1 MRFNERM
8 KNYPVL
14 FALLTA
20 AVAAL
25 LFTPGGPAA
34 GKNYFVYIGTYT
46 QKNSK
51 GIYAYRMD
59 SGTGKLDSMGL
70 AAESTSPSFL
80 AVHPSQRFLYA
91 ANEVGEYEGQKGGAV
106 SAYAID
112 PSSGKLTLL
121 NTVSSRGGGPC
132 HLVVDKAG
140 KNVLVANYG
149 GGSVAVLPLAE
160 DGRLREASAFIQ
172 HAGSSVNPSRQK
184 GPHAHSINVSQDN
197 RFAVAA
203 DLGLD
208 ELLVY
213 RFDSA
218 KGTLTPNDPPFTKV
232 NPGAGPR
239 HFAFHPGG
247 RFAYVINEMQSTVT
261 AFDYDAARGIL
272 KDSQTIS
279 TLPKDFQGE
288 NSTAEVQVEPKGRFL
303 YGSNRGHHSIAI
315 FAIDAKDGK
324 LSSVGQVSTQG
335 KTPRNFGIDP
345 TGSYL
350 LAANQDS
357 GTIVVFR
364 IDPKSGQLAPTG
376 QVLDVGSPVCVKFVA
391 AR

>member
-1 MRFNERM
+1 M
-8 KNYPVL
+8 KNL
-14 FALLTA
+14 RTLLAFLITLIAISPFTA
-20 AVAAL
+20 
-25 LFTPGGPAA
+25 GGPAP
-34 GKNYFVYIGTYT
+34 GTDYLVYIGTYT
-46 QKNSK
+46 RGNSK

-59 SGTGKLDSMGL
+59 SATGKLTSLDL

-80 AVHPSQRFLYA
+80 AIHPNQRFLYA
-91 ANEVGEYEGQKGGAV
+91 ANEIENFEGQKGGAV
-106 SAYAID
+106 SAYSID
-112 PSSGKLTLL
+112 PASGKLTLL
-121 NTVSSRGGGPC
+121 NRVSSRGGGPC
-132 HLVVDKAG
+132 HLVVDKTG
-140 KNVLVANYG
+140 KDVLVANYG

-172 HAGSSVNPSRQK
+172 HSGSSVNPARQK
-184 GPHAHSINVSQDN
+184 GPHAHSINVSPDN

-213 RFDSA
+213 RFDPA
-218 KGTLTPNDPPFTKV
+218 KGALTANDPPFTKV

-261 AFDYDAARGIL
+261 ALAYDAAHGIL

-288 NSTAEVQVEPKGRFL
+288 NSTAEVQVEPKGLFL
-303 YGSNRGHHSIAI
+303 YGSNRGHDSIAI
-315 FAIDAKDGK
+315 FAINAKDGK
-324 LSSVGQVSTQG
+324 LSPVGQVSTQG

-357 GTIVVFR
+357 HSIVVFR
-364 IDPKSGQLAPTG
+364 IDPKSGRLTPTG